1 MTNLLSKAEDLVG
14 EDTSSAAAINKILK
28 RYAEDVI
35 PSPSKNFASSNRVV
49 EIKPQTITFYFGDQV
64 IGEVKFHKAGTKED
78 KIDRCKKMLMK
89 KMQSANPDSLIGQM
103 LYSPFC
109 KFKII

>member
-1 MTNLLSKAEDLVG
+1 MTNLLSKAEALES
-14 EDTSSAAAINKILK
+14 EDIGSAAAINKILK
-28 RYAEDVI
+28 KYAEDVI
-35 PSPSKNFASSNRVV
+35 PSPSKNFASSNQVV

-64 IGEVKFHKAGTKED
+64 IGEVKFHKAGNKED

-89 KMQSANPDSLIGQM
+89 KMQSLNPDNPVGQM

>member
-1 MTNLLSKAEDLVG
+1 MTNLLSKAEALES
-14 EDTSSAAAINKILK
+14 EDTGSAAAINKILK
-28 RYAEDVI
+28 KYAEDII
-35 PSPSKNFASSNRVV
+35 PSPSKNFASSNQVV

-64 IGEVKFHKAGTKED
+64 IGEVKFHKAGNKEE
-78 KIDRCKKMLMK
+78 KIHRCKQMLMK
-89 KMQSANPDSLIGQM
+89 KVRAVDPDSLIGLR